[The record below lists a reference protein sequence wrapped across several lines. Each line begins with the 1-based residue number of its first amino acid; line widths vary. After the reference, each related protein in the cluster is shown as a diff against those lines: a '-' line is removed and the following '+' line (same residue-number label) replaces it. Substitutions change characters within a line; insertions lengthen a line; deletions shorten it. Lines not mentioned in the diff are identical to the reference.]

1 MGKSNRRIATALI
14 LSLWF
19 LLYPT
24 APLMAAKIDC
34 SPVAN
39 TSNDLPRTAAIGTN
53 PAGTGAHSLG
63 SGLAAVASNATPV
76 SVRVQPF
83 NGPNAWMPLLQG
95 GEIEFGIMNILDA
108 KMAQTGTGNYKKPNP
123 EVRVVSGGVFPFTVG
138 WFVRDKSDIK
148 EAKDLKGKRMAWDYG
163 GHAITQTL
171 QMIFLEGA
179 GVKPADLVQVRVSNI
194 NDGARGVVEG
204 KIDVAET
211 GIGIGLV
218 EEVNAADPVRFLSL
232 PNTDKTKAV
241 LAKSGVSLVKSDPVT
256 GIKGDTYVIGYPLH
270 LVSSTKV
277 SERAVY
283 TLVKS
288 WWENLGELQTKHPL
302 FKKWTKEMQAIT
314 NFTVPY
320 HPGAI
325 KFYKEVGVWTAVH
338 EAHTKEICQ

>member
-1 MGKSNRRIATALI
+1 MEQRNIRSAISLVL
-14 LSLWF
+14 LSCF
-19 LLYPT
+19 LLHSP

-63 SGLAAVASNATPV
+63 SGLAAVASNATPI

-108 KMAQTGTGNYKKPNP
+108 RMAQTGTGNYKKANP

-138 WFVRDKSDIK
+138 WIVRDKSDIK
-148 EAKDLKGKRMAWDYG
+148 DTKDLKGKRMAWDYG

-179 GVKPADLVQVRVSNI
+179 GVNPADLIQVRVSNI

-204 KIDVAET
+204 RIDVAET
-211 GIGIGLV
+211 GMGIGLV
-218 EEVNAADPVRFLSL
+218 EEVNAAEPVRFLSL
-232 PNTDKTKAV
+232 PNTEKTKAI

-283 TLVKS
+283 TLVKA
-288 WWENLGELQTKHPL
+288 WWDNLSELQTKHPL

-320 HPGAI
+320 HPGAM
-325 KFYKEVGVWTAVH
+325 KFYKEAGVWTA
-338 EAHTKEICQ
+338 AHQARTKEICQ